1 MLEPFKLLLNC
12 SSVSTTSSGE
22 STRAGDVDNVLDV
35 EVDEVVTVDVIDDLG
50 TVNVVL
56 GLGAMVAVKVV
67 VTVDVVG

>member
-1 MLEPFKLLLNC
+1 M
-12 SSVSTTSSGE
+12 
-22 STRAGDVDNVLDV
+22 DNVLDV